1 MQITR
6 RSLTLGAPLAVA
18 ASTATRRAWA
28 AHASPILIGYPAA
41 LTGPSSAPG
50 VGQNRGVTYIVDQ
63 INAAGGVQGRK
74 IEMVTRDTQG
84 DPTKAVN
91 AVQEMMA
98 NYKVHAIFGPNNS
111 GEALA
116 TTPIV
121 ARRGMPNIHCCG
133 ITSLIDEKKFPNA
146 FRQTPNNDQSSDPPR
161 IYCQKILKLNKVAV
175 IGDSTGYGTSA
186 VTDSVNNFK
195 KNAGDVVYQAQ
206 IDATQ
211 PDVMPDMLR
220 MREAGAQAI
229 VPWTVSTGMI
239 ARLLN
244 ARGAMGWD
252 VPFIGHQAMGSGAV
266 GHLLQKPEY
275 WNNVFNEGFKNCSFN
290 AAGKMPPRTQDF
302 VDQARGKMSL
312 AGTSL
317 WWIVSAVDAIKLVAE
332 AVSKTDSSSPDAIIG
347 YWNTLTKYPGLF
359 ADYTFSPS
367 QHNGFPSDELVM
379 SVASSEHD
387 GAYALAPGYT

>member
-18 ASTATRRAWA
+18 ARAATRSARAADA
-28 AHASPILIGYPAA
+28 APILIGYPAA
-41 LTGPSSAPG
+41 LTGASSAPG

-63 INAAGGVQGRK
+63 INAAGGVKGRK
-74 IEMVTRDTQG
+74 IQMVTRDTQG
-84 DPTKAVN
+84 DPAKAVN

-98 NYKVHAIFGPNNS
+98 SYNVHAIFGPNNS

-116 TTPIV
+116 TTPII
-121 ARRGMPNIHCCG
+121 ARRGIPNIHCCG

-146 FRQTPNNDQSSDPPR
+146 FRQTPNNGQSSDPPR
-161 IYCQKILKLNKVAV
+161 IYCQKVLKLNKVAV

-195 KNAGDVVYQAQ
+195 NNNGDVVYQAQ

-211 PDVMPDMLR
+211 PDLMPDMLR
-220 MREAGAQAI
+220 MRDAGAQAI
-229 VPWTVSTGMI
+229 IPWTVSTGLI

-252 VPFIGHQAMGSGAV
+252 VPVVGHQAMGSGEV

-275 WNNVFNEGFKNCSFN
+275 WNNVFNEGFKNCSFD
-290 AAGKMPPRTQDF
+290 AAGKLPARTQDF
-302 VDQARGKMSL
+302 IDRARGKISL
-312 AGTSL
+312 ANTSL
-317 WWIVSAVDAIKLVAE
+317 WWIVSAVDAIQLIAE
-332 AVSKTDSSSPDAIIG
+332 AVGKTDSSSPEAIIG

-359 ADYTFSPS
+359 ADYTFSPT

-379 SVASSEHD
+379 SVASSERD

>member
-18 ASTATRRAWA
+18 ARAATRSARAA
-28 AHASPILIGYPAA
+28 DASPILIGYPAA

-63 INAAGGVQGRK
+63 INAAGGVKGRK

-121 ARRGMPNIHCCG
+121 ARRGIPNIHCCG

-146 FRQTPNNDQSSDPPR
+146 FRQTPNNGQSSDPPR
-161 IYCQKILKLNKVAV
+161 VYCQKILKLNKVAV

-186 VTDSVNNFK
+186 VTDSVDNFK
-195 KNAGDVVYQAQ
+195 KNNGDVVYQAQ

-211 PDVMPDMLR
+211 PDLMPDMLR

-252 VPFIGHQAMGSGAV
+252 VPFIGHQAMGSGEV

-275 WNNVFNEGFKNCSFN
+275 WNNVFNEGFKNCSFD
-290 AAGKMPPRTQDF
+290 AAGKLPTRTQNF
-302 VDQARGKMSL
+302 IDQARGKMSL
-312 AGTSL
+312 ASTSL
-317 WWIVSAVDAIKLVAE
+317 WWIVSAVDAIQLIAE
-332 AVSKTDSSSPDAIIG
+332 AVSKTDSSSPEAIIG

-359 ADYTFSPS
+359 ADYTFSPT

>member
-1 MQITR
+1 MKITR
-6 RSLTLGAPLAVA
+6 RSLALGAPLAVA
-18 ASTATRRAWA
+18 AHAARAADA
-28 AHASPILIGYPAA
+28 APILIGYPAA

-63 INAAGGVQGRK
+63 INAAGGVKGRK
-74 IEMVTRDTQG
+74 IQMVTRDTQG
-84 DPTKAVN
+84 DPAKAVN

-98 NYKVHAIFGPNNS
+98 SYNVHAIFGPNNS

-121 ARRGMPNIHCCG
+121 ARRGIPNIHCCG

-146 FRQTPNNDQSSDPPR
+146 FRQTPNNGQSSDPPR
-161 IYCQKILKLNKVAV
+161 IYCQKVLKLSKVAV

-186 VTDSVNNFK
+186 VTDSVTNFK
-195 KNAGDVVYQAQ
+195 NNNGDVVYQAQ

-211 PDVMPDMLR
+211 PDLMPDMLR
-220 MREAGAQAI
+220 MRDAGAQAI
-229 VPWTVSTGMI
+229 IPWTVSTGLI

-252 VPFIGHQAMGSGAV
+252 VPFVGHQAMGSGEV

-275 WNNVFNEGFKNCSFN
+275 WNNVFNEGFKNCSFD
-290 AAGKMPPRTQDF
+290 AAGKLPALTQDF
-302 VDQARGKMSL
+302 IDRARGKISL
-312 AGTSL
+312 ANTSL
-317 WWIVSAVDAIKLVAE
+317 WWIVSAVDAIQLVAE
-332 AVSKTDSSSPDAIIG
+332 AVGKTDSSSPEAIIG

-359 ADYTFSPS
+359 ADYTFSPT

>member
-1 MQITR
+1 M
-6 RSLTLGAPLAVA
+6 
-18 ASTATRRAWA
+18 RRARA
-28 AHASPILIGYPAA
+28 ADASPILIGYPAA

-50 VGQNRGVTYIVDQ
+50 VGQNRGVTYIVDR
-63 INAAGGVQGRK
+63 INAAGGVKGRK
-74 IEMVTRDTQG
+74 IQMVTRDTQG

-98 NYKVHAIFGPNNS
+98 SDKVHAIFGPNNS

-121 ARRGMPNIHCCG
+121 ARRGIPNIHCCG

-211 PDVMPDMLR
+211 PDMMPDMLR

-252 VPFIGHQAMGSGAV
+252 VPFVGHQAMGSGEV

-275 WNNVFNEGFKNCSFN
+275 WNNVFNEGFKNCSLD
-290 AAGKMPPRTQDF
+290 AAGKLPARTQDF
-302 VDQARGKMSL
+302 VDHARGKMSL
-312 AGTSL
+312 VNTSL
-317 WWIVSAVDAIKLVAE
+317 WWIVSAVDAIQLVAD
-332 AVSKTDSSSPDAIIG
+332 AVSKTDSSSPEAIIG

-359 ADYTFSPS
+359 ADYTFSPT

>member
-6 RSLTLGAPLAVA
+6 RGLTLGAPLAVA
-18 ASTATRRAWA
+18 GRAAMRRARA
-28 AHASPILIGYPAA
+28 ADASPILIGYPAA

-50 VGQNRGVTYIVDQ
+50 VGQNRGVTYIVDR
-63 INAAGGVQGRK
+63 INAAGGVKGRK

-98 NYKVHAIFGPNNS
+98 SDKVHAIFGPNNS

-121 ARRGMPNIHCCG
+121 ARRGIPNIHCCG

-211 PDVMPDMLR
+211 PDMMPDMLR

-252 VPFIGHQAMGSGAV
+252 VPFVGHQAMGSGEV
-266 GHLLQKPEY
+266 GHLVQKPEY
-275 WNNVFNEGFKNCSFN
+275 WNNVFNEGFKNCSLD
-290 AAGKMPPRTQDF
+290 AAGKLPARTQDF
-302 VDQARGKMSL
+302 VDHARGKMSL
-312 AGTSL
+312 VNTSL
-317 WWIVSAVDAIKLVAE
+317 WWIVSAVDAIQLVAD
-332 AVSKTDSSSPDAIIG
+332 AVSKTDSSSPEAIIG

-359 ADYTFSPS
+359 ADYTFSPT

>member
-1 MQITR
+1 MKITR
-6 RSLTLGAPLAVA
+6 RSLALGAPLAVA
-18 ASTATRRAWA
+18 AHAARAADA
-28 AHASPILIGYPAA
+28 APILIGYPAA

-50 VGQNRGVTYIVDQ
+50 VGQNRGVIYIVDQ
-63 INAAGGVQGRK
+63 INAGGGVKGRK
-74 IEMVTRDTQG
+74 IQMVTRDTQG
-84 DPTKAVN
+84 DPAKAVN

-98 NYKVHAIFGPNNS
+98 SYNVHAIFGPNNS

-121 ARRGMPNIHCCG
+121 ARRGIPNIHCCG

-146 FRQTPNNDQSSDPPR
+146 FRQTPNNGQSSDPPR
-161 IYCQKILKLNKVAV
+161 IYCQKVLKLSKVAV

-186 VTDSVNNFK
+186 VTDSVTNFK
-195 KNAGDVVYQAQ
+195 NNNGDVVYQAQ

-211 PDVMPDMLR
+211 PDLMPDMLR
-220 MREAGAQAI
+220 MRDAGAQAI
-229 VPWTVSTGMI
+229 IPWTVSTGLI

-252 VPFIGHQAMGSGAV
+252 VPFVGHQAMGSGEV

-275 WNNVFNEGFKNCSFN
+275 WNNVFNEGFKNCSFD
-290 AAGKMPPRTQDF
+290 AAGKLPARTQDF
-302 VDQARGKMSL
+302 IDRARGKISL
-312 AGTSL
+312 ANTSL
-317 WWIVSAVDAIKLVAE
+317 WWIVSAVDAIQLIAE
-332 AVSKTDSSSPDAIIG
+332 AVSKTDSSSPEAIIG

-359 ADYTFSPS
+359 ADYTFSPT

-379 SVASSEHD
+379 SVASSERD